1 MTVPVVRDP
10 TKTYIDS
17 PLIKIAI
24 IEDGLGILDT
34 IIEDF
39 DMEVEITK
47 DTDEEPNSATV
58 TIYGLATS
66 TRTAITEAAAKY
78 APIEIYMT
86 PAGSVYLP
94 TGLPN
99 YVLAFKGEL
108 DAVHT
113 NQLRPGH
120 ETIIQCTG
128 QRIVYVSGYMDQK
141 TYPLGTPKAVIIAEL
156 ANATGLPLQM
166 GTLPG
171 DAILLSQSFSGPIFP
186 LLRQFCADNGLY
198 AWIEDGTLK
207 IASFYMPLILV
218 PKVILAGAMIESP
231 LETSR
236 TDSVDVLQ
244 RTIVETALTVPL
256 SVLRP
261 KRTKSAKKQLFTTYI
276 ASTVVDTE
284 IPGVLFRLLA
294 NPDIQ
299 CDDLVTVVDPL
310 DPLWLGKLFRVKSVM
325 HYGDNYGG
333 EWTTELETDNYEA
346 A

>member
-1 MTVPVVRDP
+1 MTAPVVRDP
-10 TKTYIDS
+10 TKFYIDS
-17 PLIKIAI
+17 PLIKVVIV
-24 IEDGLGILDT
+24 EDGLGVLDT

-39 DMEVEITK
+39 DMDVEIMK
-47 DTDEEPNSATV
+47 DTEEEPNTATV
-58 TIYGLATS
+58 TIYGLS
-66 TRTAITEAAAKY
+66 KNTRTAITEMAAKY

-86 PAGSVYLP
+86 PAGDVYLP
-94 TGLPN
+94 TGMPN
-99 YVLAFKGEL
+99 YVLAFKGEI
-108 DAVHT
+108 DSVHS
-113 NQLRPGH
+113 NQLRPGY

-128 QRIVYVSGYMDQK
+128 QRVVYVSGYLSQK
-141 TYPLGTPKAVIIAEL
+141 TYPLGTPKAAIIAEL

-171 DAILLSQSFSGPIFP
+171 DAILLSQSFSGQIFP
-186 LLRQFCADNGLY
+186 LLKQFCEDNGLY
-198 AWIEDGTLK
+198 CWIEDGTLK
-207 IASFYMPLILV
+207 IASFYMPLIVV
-218 PKVILAGAMIESP
+218 PKVILAGAMIETP

-236 TDSVDVLQ
+236 TDTVDVER

-256 SVLRP
+256 SALRP
-261 KRTKSAKKQLFTTYI
+261 KRTKSAKKQMFTTYV
-276 ASTVVDTE
+276 ANTVVDTE

-294 NPDIQ
+294 HPDIQ

-310 DPLWLGKLFRVKSVM
+310 DPTWLGKLFRVKSVM